1 MKRTLLLSTL
11 ALSAFA
17 SNAQVIFSE
26 GFETASAGSYVA
38 LSFPL
43 HWSTW
48 SASPGGPEDGVV
60 SNTYA
65 HSGLNSAKVLQT
77 AAGGGPVDMLLLLG
91 DSTQGN
97 YLLSWYMYVPA
108 GKGGYFN
115 IQHFQD
121 DPGAEY
127 AAEFNFLTDGTVTG
141 AANGDP
147 VSGVYPQ
154 GEWFNVAIV
163 LDLNSAS
170 ASLLIDLAPITTWPF
185 DTQSDGTAGTNQIGS
200 IDFFAYAGAATGTDG
215 EYYIDDVA
223 FSSIPSSINEIDG
236 ASISTFPNPAG
247 DQLFIDLPLG
257 TNNPVAELLDAS
269 GREVAR
275 SSRYSNL
282 GEALRM
288 EMDLRAV
295 PVGVYTLRVN
305 NGDQPLVRKVV
316 KN

>member
-1 MKRTLLLSTL
+1 MKRTLLLSVL
-11 ALSAFA
+11 AVTAFA
-17 SNAQVIFSE
+17 SKAQVIYSE
-26 GFETASAGSYVA
+26 GFETVSAGSYVA
-38 LSFPL
+38 LSYPTN
-43 HWSTW
+43 WSTW

-65 HSGLNSAKVLQT
+65 HSGLNSAKILQT
-77 AAGGGPVDMLLLLG
+77 AVGGGPVDLLLLLG

-121 DPGAEY
+121 DPGGEY
-127 AAEFNFLTDGTVTG
+127 AAEFNFLADGTVTG

-185 DTQSDGTAGTNQIGS
+185 DTQTDGTAGTNQIGS

-223 FSSIPSSINEIDG
+223 FTSIPSSISEIDG
-236 ASISTFPNPAG
+236 ATMNMFPNPAS
-247 DQLFIDLPLG
+247 DQLFIELPIG
-257 TNNPVAELLDAS
+257 TNNPVAELFDAS
-269 GREVAR
+269 GRAVA
-275 SSRYSNL
+275 SSSEYSNL

-288 EMDLRAV
+288 EMDLRNV
-295 PVGVYTLRVN
+295 PVGVYSLRVN
-305 NGDQPLVRKVV
+305 TGGQPLVRKVV